1 MPDWHPEAESGS
13 VTVMSESTYQPGD
26 DGNGDLED
34 SVDLD
39 QAFGDDDV
47 DGTVLD
53 TGYSP
58 PEKPLGMTR
67 FGTTWA
73 EEEEGESLD
82 QRLAQEVP
90 DPALAS
96 DLGGDDEDDVDKVDP
111 TTVADDE
118 LNYGEVGGDRA
129 GRLVDPDEGLGEDE
143 EKDLI
148 GDDVGIDEGAASAEE
163 AAVHIID

>member
-1 MPDWHPEAESGS
+1 
-13 VTVMSESTYQPGD
+13 MSESTYQPGD
-26 DGNGDLED
+26 DGNDDIED

-39 QAFGDDDV
+39 QVFGDDSV
-47 DGTVLD
+47 DETVLD

-58 PEKPLGMTR
+58 PEKPQGMTR

-90 DPALAS
+90 DPNLAADLEASPS
-96 DLGGDDEDDVDKVDP
+96 DENVDSVDNNRIEDED
-111 TTVADDE
+111 
-118 LNYGEVGGDRA
+118 LSFGEVGDDRA
-129 GRLVDPDEGLGEDE
+129 GRLVDPDEGLGEDL

-148 GDDVGIDEGAASAEE
+148 GSDVGIDEGAASAEE

>member
-1 MPDWHPEAESGS
+1 
-13 VTVMSESTYQPGD
+13 MSQSTYEPGD
-26 DGNGDLED
+26 DGTNDLDD

-47 DGTVLD
+47 DGTVYD

-58 PEKPLGMTR
+58 PEKPQGMTR

-73 EEEEGESLD
+73 EEEQGESLD

-90 DPALAS
+90 DPNLAA
-96 DLGGDDEDDVDKVDP
+96 DLEASSADENVDSVDNSRIEDED
-111 TTVADDE
+111 
-118 LNYGEVGGDRA
+118 LSYGEIGEQRA
-129 GRLVDPDEGLGEDE
+129 GRLVDPNEGLGADE

-148 GDDVGIDEGAASAEE
+148 GSDVGIDEGAASAEE
-163 AAVHIID
+163 AAVHVID

>member
-1 MPDWHPEAESGS
+1 
-13 VTVMSESTYQPGD
+13 MSESTYQPGD
-26 DGNGDLED
+26 DGNSDLED

-90 DPALAS
+90 DPNLAADLEASPS
-96 DLGGDDEDDVDKVDP
+96 DENVDSVDNSRIEDED
-111 TTVADDE
+111 
-118 LNYGEVGGDRA
+118 LSYSEVGDDRA
-129 GRLVDPDEGLGEDE
+129 GRLVDPDEGLGEDL

-148 GDDVGIDEGAASAEE
+148 GNDVGIDEGAASAEE
-163 AAVHIID
+163 AAVHVID